1 MKKFASLIFISLV
14 SFLSFS
20 QKNINLFVTDF
31 YNFTMSV
38 DEFYYFMN
46 TDTTFNKWSIVESYD
61 SDFFMLFDINFE
73 NNNLVSSIDQ
83 GDTLNVYP
91 ISKSVP
97 QNSKS
102 LNFVI
107 TDSNNSSHN
116 VSLYQVNGSYK
127 FVKYHFEGNYV
138 IGYIAKKVS
147 LL

>member
-73 NNNLVSSIDQ
+73 NNN
-83 GDTLNVYP
+83 
-91 ISKSVP
+91 
-97 QNSKS
+97 
-102 LNFVI
+102 
-107 TDSNNSSHN
+107 
-116 VSLYQVNGSYK
+116 
-127 FVKYHFEGNYV
+127 
-138 IGYIAKKVS
+138 
-147 LL
+147 